1 MEKIIWGVF
10 AMMVLVR
17 REGGQVFPLIRVSV
31 FVIPRPDQRLPL
43 LVIWLRPKQR
53 RPMQIAMAI
62 V

>member
-1 MEKIIWGVF
+1 MF